1 MRRILLILALLIPS
15 ALLAQR
21 EYSPKFY
28 LGAKGGATLSR
39 MTFSP
44 GVHQKMVQGVTMGV
58 SAKYVEENIF
68 GLLAEVNITQRG
80 WKEDF
85 ERDLAP
91 EFDYS
96 RKLTY
101 IQIPFMTH
109 IYFGSDKFK
118 GFINLGPE
126 FGYMIGDKIS
136 ANFEYNNLKG
146 IPGFPTTMRT
156 NEQMSMEIERKFDYG
171 IAAGAGMEFI
181 VKRKHSFQLEGRFYY
196 GLGNIFN
203 DSKRDFFSA
212 SRGMSIEITL
222 GYMIRVK

>member
-109 IYFGSDKFK
+109 IYFGSDKFR

-136 ANFEYNNLKG
+136 ANFEYNNLKD